1 MKPFSGRNNSL
12 ELPGFTL
19 SNSPLYVLEESRE
32 LRALVS
38 WVGFRSTDIQN
49 CNNKKLP
56 PFFFFFFHFEPP
68 LSAFLIVGGEGQ
80 RDPTNFFE
88 THPIKTDTLHG
99 ASPHLKMKPPIWK
112 TTYPHWNMKH
122 PTMKWFLEN
131 AQ

>member
-38 WVGFRSTDIQN
+38 WVGFRSTGIQN
-49 CNNKKLP
+49 CNKKNCHH
-56 PFFFFFFHFEPP
+56 FFFFFHFEPP
-68 LSAFLIVGGEGQ
+68 LSPFLKVGGRPGGGGVYE
-80 RDPTNFFE
+80 FFRNR
-88 THPIKTDTLHG
+88 PIKTDTLHR
-99 ASPHLKMKPPIWK
+99 ASPHLKMNPPIWK
-112 TTYPHWNMKH
+112 TTHPHWNMKH
-122 PTMKWFLEN
+122 HTMKWFLEN

>member
-56 PFFFFFFHFEPP
+56 PFFFFFFSFWATIISVSHSGGRGAEGSYQFFWNPP
-68 LSAFLIVGGEGQ
+68 HQNWYPPWDI
-80 RDPTNFFE
+80 P
-88 THPIKTDTLHG
+88 P
-99 ASPHLKMKPPIWK
+99 LKMKPPIWK
-112 TTYPHWNMKH
+112 TTHPHWNMKH

>member
-12 ELPGFTL
+12 ELPGFAL
-19 SNSPLYVLEESRE
+19 SNSLLYVLKESRE

-56 PFFFFFFHFEPP
+56 PFFFFFSFWATIISVSH
-68 LSAFLIVGGEGQ
+68 SGGRGWGG
-80 RDPTNFFE
+80 DPTNFFE
-88 THPIKTDTLHG
+88 TRPIKTDTLHG